1 MSKNYQ
7 KDDLL
12 VIKIPTEVK
21 GYRVQDVDS
30 ILDNILSD
38 YDDYEQEIKQLKQE
52 IQELKELNLKQQN
65 ELNHF
70 SKVRQEKINRS
81 VDEMKDNLANTDVI
95 KRISNIEQALIQI
108 NDKLTKS
115 KN

>member
-21 GYRVQDVDS
+21 GYRVQDVDT
-30 ILDNILSD
+30 ILDAIVV
-38 YDDYEQEIKQLKQE
+38 DYEAYDQEIKQLKQE
-52 IQELKELNLKQQN
+52 IQELKEVNLKQQTQ
-65 ELNHF
+65 LNNF
-70 SKVRQEKINRS
+70 SKARQEKINRS
-81 VDEMKDNLANTDVI
+81 MDEMKDNLANTDVI